1 MRSKEKYCVVKMPN
15 GLAFGGVCVCVWGG
29 VGGGV
34 GGVQG
39 EAFCKNQNRFYSV
52 NGSSTPIKYQIYF
65 AMQTASV
72 EHH

>member
-1 MRSKEKYCVVKMPN
+1 MC
-15 GLAFGGVCVCVWGG
+15 VCVCGG